1 MAFCK
6 EKEQFVCPALPPS
19 ELFNK
24 SEWVLMEQVAE
35 DLAAG
40 EAQLE
45 GYKSLSRGEAVVGP
59 LHLQG
64 VL

>member
-1 MAFCK
+1 
-6 EKEQFVCPALPPS
+6 
-19 ELFNK
+19 
-24 SEWVLMEQVAE
+24 MEQVAE